1 MDATAIKALRRT
13 SRQDSRAEGVVP
25 ELPGPGPG
33 DPEAMTFQRLGTASS
48 EEEARAALREQGY
61 ELE

>member
-1 MDATAIKALRRT
+1 
-13 SRQDSRAEGVVP
+13 
-25 ELPGPGPG
+25 
-33 DPEAMTFQRLGTASS
+33 MTFQRLGTASS